1 MLVSLFINTL
11 LFLHLANFHSS
22 RKTQLKHRLHHGLP
36 RVSQESI
43 IPPRFLAWLL
53 IYTISKTLTYKLS
66 VYIFHHWTDMW
77 ESNVILSPPF
87 LIAGLTCRH
96 TINDHVWTLKP
107 VRYSSF
113 LSAMDGNVI
122 GCTCDSFYIMKRK
135 PSQDPTY
142 MPFLGEWDTIQV
154 YSIEM
159 YTFILSKTM
168 CWG

>member
-22 RKTQLKHRLHHGLP
+22 RKTQLKHRLHHSLP

-53 IYTISKTLTYKLS
+53 IYTISETLTCKLS
-66 VYIFHHWTDMW
+66 VYIFHHWTDML
-77 ESNVILSPPF
+77 ESNVIPGPPF
-87 LIAGLTCRH
+87 LIAGLTHSRH

-122 GCTCDSFYIMKRK
+122 GCACDTSVSWRENPVKTPLTC
-135 PSQDPTY
+135 
-142 MPFLGEWDTIQV
+142 
-154 YSIEM
+154 
-159 YTFILSKTM
+159 LS
-168 CWG
+168 